1 MFNRQNMTRTKRN
14 SAKNRKKIYVFSEFL
29 DFPERVQ
36 RQFYTI
42 YVEKS

>member
-1 MFNRQNMTRTKRN
+1 MTRTKRN
-14 SAKNRKKIYVFSEFL
+14 VAKKRAKMYVFSEFL

-36 RQFYTI
+36 GQFYTI